1 MSVVRQA
8 LTVLDLWVQRAGR
21 AAVIL
26 GLVCITALLT
36 FGILVRAFPALSV
49 AGYDEIVELLVA
61 WMTFLGAALIWR
73 EGSLYRVDV
82 LVNRLPPG
90 VAWVVTLFVRL
101 VMLLFAVVLTVQG
114 WRIAVLSAETT
125 PFLRFPKSLA
135 YASMPVAGL
144 LMTVY
149 AVIGL
154 WHMLARPHTQR

>member
-1 MSVVRQA
+1 MSVVRQSW
-8 LTVLDLWVQRAGR
+8 TVLDLWVQRAGR

-36 FGILVRAFPALSV
+36 FGIIVRAFPALSV

-82 LVNRLPPG
+82 LVNRLPAG

-154 WHMLARPHTQR
+154 WHLLARLHTQR

>member
-1 MSVVRQA
+1 MRQA
-8 LTVLDLWVQRAGR
+8 LNAVDLCVQRAGR

-82 LVNRLPPG
+82 LVGRFPPTP
-90 VAWVVTLFVRL
+90 AWVVTLFVRL
-101 VMLLFAVVLTVQG
+101 AMLLFAAVLTVQG
-114 WRIAVLSAETT
+114 WRVAVLSAETT
-125 PFLRFPKSLA
+125 PFLRFPKSLS

-149 AVIGL
+149 AMAGL
-154 WHMLARPHTQR
+154 WQTLARSPAQRPGR